1 MKMQMIAQTEFDQVR
16 RWIFRHARPIDLAR
30 WLFHFESG
38 DKEAVLK
45 ALSAYQNED
54 GGFGHALEADSWNPH
69 TSPIQT
75 WAATEIIREIGGVDA
90 SHPII
95 QNILRYL
102 ASGRD
107 TENGLWLASVPSN
120 NDYPHAPWWT
130 FDNRVIEAWGYNPT
144 ACLAGFILEYADR
157 GSDLFDHALTI
168 AKRAVAHYLS
178 GQHLNEMHECACF
191 IRLMEYCEKAKLQDT
206 IDIEALRLALGEQ
219 VSSLLTKDTDKW
231 KTDYVCKPSSFI
243 LTPMSSLYQYVRD
256 YTGFEMQFIL
266 DSRNEEGVWNIPWKW
281 QAYEDAFAISANWWK
296 ANVAILNMLFL
307 KNFQMYRNI

>member
-30 WLFHFESG
+30 WTFHFESG

-45 ALSAYQNED
+45 ALATYQNED

-120 NDYPHAPWWT
+120 NDYPHAPWW
-130 FDNRVIEAWGYNPT
+130 
-144 ACLAGFILEYADR
+144 
-157 GSDLFDHALTI
+157 
-168 AKRAVAHYLS
+168 
-178 GQHLNEMHECACF
+178 
-191 IRLMEYCEKAKLQDT
+191 
-206 IDIEALRLALGEQ
+206 
-219 VSSLLTKDTDKW
+219 
-231 KTDYVCKPSSFI
+231 
-243 LTPMSSLYQYVRD
+243 
-256 YTGFEMQFIL
+256 
-266 DSRNEEGVWNIPWKW
+266 
-281 QAYEDAFAISANWWK
+281 
-296 ANVAILNMLFL
+296 
-307 KNFQMYRNI
+307 